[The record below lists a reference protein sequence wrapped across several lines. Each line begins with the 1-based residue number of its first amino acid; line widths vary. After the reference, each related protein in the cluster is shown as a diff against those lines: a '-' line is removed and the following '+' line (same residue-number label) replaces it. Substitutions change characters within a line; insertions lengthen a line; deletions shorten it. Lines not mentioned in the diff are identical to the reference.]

1 MAVLQENIFD
11 IVKRAKSKDFTVEL
25 RNWKND
31 AYTFA
36 SLYQDQY
43 KNGMIFKQFESI
55 EDSFKTIEEQRKKLN
70 KKQATEQALLYVDG
84 SDFKDSETFIKELN
98 KEDKTNIETKEIS
111 KNILENIKSFIQ
123 LGGLYANDRLIVTQD
138 KRGMFDFGLASLGL
152 YRPIEFYSEKLAEEI
167 KNGVTVNKFLNFE
180 DGIVDANEVIKN
192 SFGEKSIFVYKQ
204 DGKSYQCV
212 KRQKGTTSVYN
223 KFSDE
228 CELKPNKD
236 GLYITYYK
244 NSDKVFNGKNKT
256 KLKYASSNKK
266 SYLIYNKKEDN
277 VKYVDLFMPI
287 NFLSGTENSTRAMS
301 LLPLYLI
308 AGALEEFGVQVRISA
323 LRVGANSKTTTA
335 ISIPVKEYNQSTT
348 ESFDRVF
355 NMLGKKNIA
364 NTFFAF
370 FKIYESN
377 TGIQAKPTK
386 NISSAFNDVGYWN
399 AGYMNDMMQRYKNW
413 SKENESNSFINSKV
427 SNPNFQFAV
436 PTVQDLPS
444 QSGKVVDSDM
454 IFANIHRTF
463 FMFYYYMDFLAIE
476 MIPMQSFVKAID
488 KRFTDDESFKSLF
501 EVPSTTKD
509 KKELMLD
516 YVTTIL
522 KEKYAPVNGGF
533 YEDSSEQ
540 TEKKNKD
547 FESKIYNLKES
558 VNSL

>member
-11 IVKRAKSKDFTVEL
+11 IVKRANTKDFKTEL
-25 RNWKND
+25 STWQRNSYAQSSTWSNM
-31 AYTFA
+31 
-36 SLYQDQY
+36 Y
-43 KNGMIFKQFESI
+43 KNGMIFKQFKSI
-55 EDSFKTIEEQRKKLN
+55 DDSFKTIDEVRKDPSKFLYGQKALSYISSAKYNDSDSFLKDLN
-70 KKQATEQALLYVDG
+70 REDSSNKQ
-84 SDFKDSETFIKELN
+84 
-98 KEDKTNIETKEIS
+98 TKEIS

-123 LGGLYANDRLIVTQD
+123 LGGLYANDRLIITQD

-167 KNGVTVNKFLNFE
+167 KNGVTVNKFLNFA
-180 DGIVDANEVIKN
+180 DGIVNANDVIKN

-266 SYLIYNKKEDN
+266 SYLIYNKKDDN

-287 NFLSGTENSTRAMS
+287 NFLGSSNSVRALS

-308 AGALEEFGVQVRISA
+308 AGTLEEFGVQVRISA
-323 LRVGANSKTTTA
+323 MRLGSDSGTTTA
-335 ISIPVKEYNQSTT
+335 ISVPVKEYNQSTT

-355 NMLGKKNIA
+355 NLLAKSNQAGSY
-364 NTFFAF
+364 FAF
-370 FKIYESN
+370 LKVFESN
-377 TGIQAKPTK
+377 TGIQAPPT
-386 NISSAFNDVGYWN
+386 NDGYDGFSIVQYN
-399 AGYMNDMMQRYKNW
+399 KASYMNDMMQRYKNW
-413 SKENESNSFINSKV
+413 ANKNKESEFIDTKV
-427 SNPNFQFAV
+427 ENPNFQFSV
-436 PTVQDLPS
+436 PTVQDLPMD
-444 QSGKVVDSDM
+444 SGSVVDSDM
-454 IFANIHRTF
+454 IFANLHRTF

-476 MIPMQSFVKAID
+476 MIPMQNFVKAID
-488 KRFTDDESFKSLF
+488 KRFTDDKSFKSLF
-501 EVPSTTKD
+501 EVPNTTKE
-509 KKELMLD
+509 KKELILN
-516 YVTTIL
+516 YITTIL
-522 KEKYAPVNGGF
+522 KEKYAPVSGGF
-533 YEDSSEQ
+533 YEDTSEQ
-540 TEKKNKD
+540 TEKKDKD

>member
-1 MAVLQENIFD
+1 MALTENIFD
-11 IVKRAKSKDFTVEL
+11 IVKRAKPKNFTVEL
-25 RNWKND
+25 RNWKKD
-31 AYTFA
+31 AFTFA
-36 SLYQDQY
+36 SLYEDQY

-55 EDSFKTIEEQRKKLN
+55 EDSFKTIEEQRKIPN
-70 KKQATEQALLYVDG
+70 KKQATESALYYVDG
-84 SDFKDSETFIKELN
+84 SEFKDSETFIKELN
-98 KEDKTNIETKEIS
+98 KEDKTNLQTKEIS

-152 YRPIEFYSEKLAEEI
+152 YRPIEFFSSELLKDI
-167 KNGVTVNKFLNFE
+167 KNGVQKNQYLNLV
-180 DGIVDANEVIKN
+180 DGVVDAKDVIKN
-192 SFGEKSIFVYKQ
+192 TFGGGNIFVYKL
-204 DGKSYQCV
+204 GKKSYKCE
-212 KRQKGTTSVYN
+212 KRQKGTTNVFN
-223 KFSDE
+223 KYFSE
-228 CELKPNKD
+228 CELKPNSD
-236 GLYITYYK
+236 GLIITYNK
-244 NSDKVFNGKNKT
+244 NSDKVFNGKGNY

-266 SYLIYNKKEDN
+266 SYLIYNKKDDN

-287 NFLSGTENSTRAMS
+287 NFLSVTENSTRAMS

-323 LRVGANSKTTTA
+323 MRVGSNRKTTTA

-364 NTFFAF
+364 KTFFAF
-370 FKIYESN
+370 FKVYESN
-377 TGIQAKPTK
+377 TGIQAKPTQ
-386 NISSAFNDVGYWN
+386 SFDSAFNGIGYNN

-436 PTVQDLPS
+436 PTVQVLPS
-444 QSGKVVDSDM
+444 QSGDVVDSDM

-501 EVPSTTKD
+501 EVPSTTKE
-509 KKELMLD
+509 KKKLILD

-522 KEKYAPVNGGF
+522 KEKYAPVIGGK
-533 YEDSSEQ
+533 YDDTIEQ

-547 FESKIYNLKES
+547 FEFKLYSLTES